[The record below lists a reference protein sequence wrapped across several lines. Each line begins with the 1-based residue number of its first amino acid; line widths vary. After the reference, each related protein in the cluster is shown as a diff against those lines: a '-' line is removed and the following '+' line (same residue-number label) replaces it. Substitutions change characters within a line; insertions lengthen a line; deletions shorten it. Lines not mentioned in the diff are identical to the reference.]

1 MHNLDDMIEKYRYEL
16 MEFSKQNPV
25 HIESEEES
33 QEVVAANTQPIEQ
46 PSEQPVEQQADEFD
60 TEVDDYVVLQPYADY
75 ADFER
80 RNGSQGKMKVQVFAA
95 DRTFPISGA
104 RVTVSVPLVTGSR
117 EIFSGVADMD
127 GIVDD
132 ILLPAPSKSL
142 SLDEN
147 NTAEPFALYN
157 LKVSHP
163 DFADGEYANIP
174 VFDSIKSIQP
184 VELVPLTQSGNAPGD
199 TEFGGVV

>member
-16 MEFSKQNPV
+16 MEFSKQNPI
-25 HIESEEES
+25 HTESEEEPL
-33 QEVVAANTQPIEQ
+33 EVVAANTQPIEQ
-46 PSEQPVEQQADEFD
+46 SIEQPVEQQANEFD

-95 DRTFPISGA
+95 DRSFPVGGA
-104 RVTVSVPLVTGSR
+104 RITVSVPLVTGSR
-117 EIFSGVADMD
+117 EIFSGVTDMD

-132 ILLPAPSKSL
+132 ILLPAPGKSL

-163 DFADGEYANIP
+163 DFAVGEYANIP
-174 VFDSIKSIQP
+174 VFDSVKSIQP
-184 VELVPLTQSGNAPGD
+184 VELVPRTQSGNAPGD